1 MRPVIGIPCYAAE
14 RAGNL
19 RPIFGNNRSYVEAVL
34 RAGGAPVLLP
44 PVGDAEA
51 LDAIRTTLDGLLLSG
66 GSDIDPTYYGERA
79 LPETD
84 LPDRDRDFTEFT
96 LTRRALEQELP
107 ILGICRGMQVLNVAL
122 GGTLYQDLP
131 TQVPEAE
138 RHNFAPMPGTTI
150 AHTLRV
156 KPGSQFAAIAGTL
169 RPRANSFHHQAV
181 REPGAGVEVVAWTE
195 DGIAEALEAPD
206 YPFVMAVQYH
216 PEALDPSDETS
227 RRLFEAFI
235 EACVERKAHAERAA
249 RPLLKVVNE

>member
-51 LDAIRTTLDGLLLSG
+51 VDAMRASLDGLLLSG
-66 GSDIDPTYYGERA
+66 GGDIDPAYYGERA
-79 LPETD
+79 IPETD
-84 LPDRDRDFTEFT
+84 QPERDRDFIEFA
-96 LTRRALEQELP
+96 LTRWALEQELP
-107 ILGICRGMQVLNVAL
+107 ILGICRGMQLVNVAL

-138 RHNFAPMPGTTI
+138 RHNFAPLPGTTI

-156 KPGSQFAAIAGTL
+156 TPGSKFAAIAGTS
-169 RPRANSFHHQAV
+169 RPQANSFHHQAV
-181 REPGAGVEVVAWTE
+181 REPGAGVEIVARAD

-206 YPFVMAVQYH
+206 YPFVVAVQYH
-216 PEALDPSDETS
+216 PEAMDPSDEPS
-227 RRLFEAFI
+227 RRLFEAFVA
-235 EACVERKAHAERAA
+235 ACRERKQQVERAS
-249 RPLLKVVNE
+249 RPLLKVANK